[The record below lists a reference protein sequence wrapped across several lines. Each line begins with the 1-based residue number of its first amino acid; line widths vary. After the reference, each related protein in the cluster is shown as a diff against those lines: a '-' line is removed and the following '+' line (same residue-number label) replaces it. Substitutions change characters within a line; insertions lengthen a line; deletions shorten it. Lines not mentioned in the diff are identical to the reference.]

1 MLKRVKHQS
10 KSFLDFIESTSP
22 TARRAVFSYAVVI
35 LCMTGIMV
43 LGLTTASEVART
55 AVQSL
60 EMIAMV
66 AFTGYLGISA
76 ADRAGVLTSLA
87 DRLGSSGQSR
97 PGGMYPQ
104 RPMGGPNIPPSSYGP
119 PPGPGGRSR
128 DPLDHD
134 DGR

>member
-1 MLKRVKHQS
+1 MLRRVKHQS
-10 KSFLDFIESTSP
+10 KTFIDFIDSTSP

-35 LCMTGIMV
+35 LCMTGIMI
-43 LGLTTASEVART
+43 LGLTASSEVART

-87 DRLGSSGQSR
+87 DRLGGGGQNR
-97 PGGMYPQ
+97 GGGYPQ
-104 RPMGGPNIPPSSYGP
+104 RPPGGPNIPPSTYGP

-128 DPLDHD
+128 DPLDND